1 MTRAVRVIVR
11 GRVQGVG
18 YRAWVEAEAS
28 SRGLAG
34 WVRNRR
40 DGTVEAVLAGDD
52 GRVEALLAAMRDGP
66 AAAEVSAVEIEA
78 WTAEIAGAFEVW
90 PTV

>member
-1 MTRAVRVIVR
+1 MRAVRVTVR

-28 SRGLAG
+28 SRGLTG

-40 DGTVEAVLAGDD
+40 DGTVEAVIGGDD
-52 GRVEALLAAMRDGP
+52 VSVEAMLAAMRDGP
-66 AAAEVSAVEIEA
+66 AAAEVSAVEVEA
-78 WTAEIAGAFEVW
+78 WMAEIADAFEVW